1 MIYNIIQELNE
12 NNSSNYK
19 LEVLKKYQDNELLK
33 RVLKMTYD
41 KVQYNYYVT
50 MKNVKKPDK
59 HYGDITLEDALDS
72 LEFELANRKITGNAA
87 IEQVE
92 FLLMKLSEEDA
103 YVLEKIL
110 DRDLRINMGTK
121 QINKVFKKLI
131 TEFPYMRCSLPD
143 KIDRMKY
150 PAIVQE
156 KLDGTYRSVVVD
168 NGNIEIY
175 ARSGEKS
182 NLPRFADSLKGL
194 ADGVYI
200 GELLIRGMEDRFKAN
215 GLINSDTEPRD
226 IYIVCWDY
234 LTLDE
239 WKEGKSSRPYK
250 ERFQKI
256 INNTI
261 IDCVDYQIVKSLD
274 EAKEFY
280 KKVVANGGEGAVLK
294 NLDNK
299 FKNGTATD
307 NIKMKEEA
315 VSEFRITGFQEG
327 KGRFVGTLGAIEA
340 ISGDE
345 NVVTKVSGFTDE
357 VRDYIWN
364 NRDKLL
370 NTIISVK
377 YNGVSKAKNSDKYS
391 LMFPVFEDFRPDKD
405 TADDLE
411 YIKNALK

>member
-1 MIYNIIQELNE
+1 
-12 NNSSNYK
+12 
-19 LEVLKKYQDNELLK
+19 
-33 RVLKMTYD
+33 MT
-41 KVQYNYYVT
+41 
-50 MKNVKKPDK
+50 
-59 HYGDITLEDALDS
+59 
-72 LEFELANRKITGNAA
+72 
-87 IEQVE
+87 
-92 FLLMKLSEEDA
+92 
-103 YVLEKIL
+103 
-110 DRDLRINMGTK
+110 
-121 QINKVFKKLI
+121 
-131 TEFPYMRCSLPD
+131 
-143 KIDRMKY
+143 
-150 PAIVQE
+150 
-156 KLDGTYRSVVVD
+156 
-168 NGNIEIY
+168 
-175 ARSGEKS
+175 
-182 NLPRFADSLKGL
+182 
-194 ADGVYI
+194 
-200 GELLIRGMEDRFKAN
+200 DRFKAN

-274 EAKEFY
+274 EAKDFY

-315 VSEFRITGFQEG
+315 VAEFRITGFQEG

-345 NVVTKVSGFTDE
+345 RVITKVSGFTDE

-370 NTIISVK
+370 GTIISVK

-405 TADDLE
+405 SADNLE